1 MNQQNF
7 NVLRE
12 AIKKIGLP
20 SFVDFTIEPV
30 EFSSEQPLE
39 VQLTDVIYRDDSQ
52 MEVTLYFERP
62 IDGNVYSFTR
72 YNCRLRYYEDSAK
85 DRAHTFYRSKVAPTM
100 REVYNLLQ
108 GRSVNK
114 DINSIPD
121 GVYNAW
127 LTLNFQ
133 EKDSNGNYKLHYFP
147 TNNGYQIENVLD
159 MYPIRELQDEELK
172 AALLLSLKAGDCCLV
187 TLDRARKSEKVYI
200 EAIPRL
206 KTIGIY
212 PIKVSH

>member
-12 AIKKIGLP
+12 AIQRLGLP
-20 SFVDFTIEPV
+20 NFLDLTIEPV
-30 EFSSEQPLE
+30 ELSGEQPLE
-39 VQLTDVIYRDDSQ
+39 VELTDVTYHEDSL

-62 IDGNVYSFTR
+62 IEGNVYSFNR
-72 YNCRLRYYEDSAK
+72 YNCRLRYYEDSTK
-85 DRAHTFYRSKVAPTM
+85 DRAYTFYRNKIAPTI
-100 REVYNLLQ
+100 REAYNLLQ

-114 DINSIPD
+114 DVISTPH

-127 LTLNFQ
+127 LTLNFR
-133 EKDSNGNYKLHYFP
+133 EKDSEGNYKLHYSP
-147 TNNGYQIENVLD
+147 TKNGYQIEKVLE
-159 MYPIRELQDEELK
+159 MYPIRELLDEDLK
-172 AALLLSLKAGDCCLV
+172 AALLLFLKAGDCCLV